1 MDVCPRYL
9 LVSLLGER
17 ESFTVSIDATL
28 RGTSLI
34 SNEKATDDAEPIAT
48 LTHTRVGYTLVS
60 EGRYSFVEEDQEV
73 ICKTEG
79 QAGAADVQGD
89 LTKQVLELS
98 LEDIAKPRFLLL
110 SGKGDY
116 AGSLLYIRSST
127 SGFRT
132 FHKWGFAYD
141 ADLTIGSDPD
151 CTFFYPKE
159 RIASL
164 EARLSLHHS
173 AFTLSTTA
181 HTGFL
186 YINNRRAAPN
196 TSYTLGF
203 ADTLRLFDLTIAVF
217 PRFIACNEPEDVN
230 RHLPEDS
237 VLLNLQE
244 GMYGGAPSKSYTPAA
259 KNSFAAAPRL
269 IKSIE
274 PLVLSVE
281 APPQK
286 KDSDDT
292 PLLIRMGSSA
302 VMGMASVFMGVSA
315 VARLLQGADVLT
327 SAPSLAMCVSL
338 LAGMLI
344 WPAVSRRYE
353 RRKAQTDERIRYT
366 SYEGYLAHIE
376 WRLDQERAAQKEI
389 LEEMRIPLELCLKRA
404 FERDVHLFER
414 TLQDKDALTL
424 RLGTGDVPL
433 EADISWP
440 KRGFVLAQDPLL
452 EAALTLAEKPQMV
465 QDVPISIDL
474 RRYTTVGIAGTEDT
488 RDALLRSWAV
498 QLATL
503 VSPQEVKLV
512 GFFDPKKKELVRSL
526 RRLALTRASDGRTRL
541 VATRVSDARDLDLYL
556 AHVLAPRFARA
567 EKDGAVFTHYVIIAD
582 STFLTE
588 PLDILSRIQK
598 EHTAG
603 VTLIYTAAAVETLPQ
618 ASECVVELKD
628 ESLQTKDKPKAPD
641 YLSPYDSLRS
651 APKEDLSRLFL
662 AQDTS
667 KTTRFF
673 KQDIYPSPTEL
684 ESVATSLARIHL
696 KENEARFILPASLTF
711 LKSLG
716 ASSIDALDIERRWA
730 EADATRSLAATIGID
745 ETGAPLILDAH
756 ETQDG
761 PHGLVA
767 GTTGS
772 GKSELLISWIL
783 SLCVSFPPE
792 QVSFVLIDYKGGGLA
807 SAFTRKN
814 MVLPHLAGT
823 VTNLDGSEIA
833 RSLTSLRAELTRR
846 QRLLDEAKRSC
857 AEATMDAL
865 SYMRHYLK
873 GDLTEPMPELFIV
886 ADEFAEI
893 KQQESDFMEGLI
905 SAARI
910 GRALGVHLILATQK
924 PEGVISDQISA
935 NSRFRVCLRVAT
947 AADSKEMLRRP
958 DAATLEGPG
967 RLYLLVGY
975 DERYTLG
982 QASYTGGIYQ
992 ESLPDKETQES
1003 TVELVTATGR
1013 LLDRFSIEE
1022 SSSQDLSAS
1031 EFDVVLKEI
1040 VRISEGRCAHRL
1052 WLDPL
1057 EAHPTL
1063 EALRARYPDA
1073 QKDDAPWELNPI
1085 IGELD
1090 DPARQEKRALTLPL
1104 TRVGNAV
1111 IYGSVGTGAEEL
1123 VSSALYDM
1131 LQRHSP
1137 QDLNVYILDFGSELL
1152 RSFEGHPCVGDIA
1165 TSDETEKV
1173 RRLFDRLEKEIQ
1185 TRRKILARAK
1195 KNFEAYERSSQDS
1208 LPSILLIING
1218 MGAFMELYE
1227 SYEQRLVRVLRD
1239 GIRVG
1244 IFTIVVATSASE
1256 IRLRLRQG
1264 LKQYL
1269 ACELAHE
1276 DDYLQIF
1283 SNMRGVSSPHGL
1295 ARGLIEEEGIKYLFQ
1310 GAFIEAEDEDK
1321 QEIIEQLLKEQIY
1334 EERAF
1339 SIALMPEHIQISD
1352 LHPHQRPDALAI
1364 GLYEDNLEALYLS
1377 CEMSPMT
1384 QVFYMLP
1391 QTGREFIFSLG
1402 ALAKSENIFYRLA
1415 DLEYLLDSE
1424 ERSSEQGSYTTDPYE
1439 LLGWLKTEPSRD
1451 FELIAVTGIEEAFSR
1466 LDEQKAIK
1474 LKNELGALKRKGTR
1488 FVLLIDSS
1496 QHGSSLRE
1504 GWYLKHAGQGDG
1516 IWIGSGADSS
1526 TPFRVSYGSG
1536 DKMLG
1541 DIERDQGYT
1550 LSSGRARKAQFIH
1563 IADEKKE

>member
-1 MDVCPRYL
+1 MDVRPHHL
-9 LVSLLGER
+9 LITLLGER
-17 ESFTVSIDATL
+17 ESFTVPIDATSY
-28 RGTSLI
+28 GIFPI
-34 SNEKATDDAEPIAT
+34 SNKAADDTAKCIAT
-48 LTHTRVGYTLVS
+48 LTSTRKGLSLTAESPYCFS
-60 EGRYSFVEEDQEV
+60 EEGSESRSVAPEKRTSREYFFKNVE
-73 ICKTEG
+73 KP
-79 QAGAADVQGD
+79 
-89 LTKQVLELS
+89 LFLVLEG
-98 LEDIAKPRFLLL
+98 E
-110 SGKGDY
+110 GDY
-116 AGSLLYIRSST
+116 GGARLYIRPST
-127 SGFRT
+127 LGFRT
-132 FHKWGFAYD
+132 YHKWGFAHD
-141 ADLTIGSDPD
+141 TTLTIGSDPQS
-151 CTFFYPKE
+151 TFSYRDPH
-159 RIASL
+159 IAPL
-164 EARLSLHHS
+164 EATLTLHHTTFS
-173 AFTLSTTA
+173 LKTAKASGYLYLNGKRVVPDSTYSLKPT
-181 HTGFL
+181 
-186 YINNRRAAPN
+186 
-196 TSYTLGF
+196 
-203 ADTLRLFDLTIAVF
+203 DTLRLLDLTISVF
-217 PRFIACNEPEDVN
+217 PRFIVCNESEALTK
-230 RHLPEDS
+230 HLPKDA
-237 VLLNLQE
+237 VLLSFQE
-244 GMYGGAPSKSYTPAA
+244 LAKKLPAA
-259 KNSFAAAPRL
+259 SESHTQKPQKIFSPAPRL
-269 IKSIE
+269 IKRVHPIA
-274 PLVLSVE
+274 LSVE

-286 KDSDDT
+286 KEVDDT
-292 PLLIRMGSSA
+292 PLIVRMGPSA
-302 VMGMASVFMGVSA
+302 VMGLASCFMGASA
-315 VARLLQGADVLT
+315 CVRILQGADVLT

-338 LAGMLI
+338 LVGMLI
-344 WPAVSRRYE
+344 WPPVSRRYE
-353 RRKAQTDERIRYT
+353 RRRARESEKVRY
-366 SYEGYLAHIE
+366 SAYESYLAHIE
-376 WRLDQERAAQKEI
+376 WRLSKEKEAQAAILKEMRTSPSLCLERAFTQD
-389 LEEMRIPLELCLKRA
+389 R
-404 FERDVHLFER
+404 HLFER
-414 TLQDKDALTL
+414 TLQDGDALVL
-424 RLGTGDVPL
+424 RVGTGDLPL

-440 KRGFVLAQDPLL
+440 KAGFTLVPDPLL
-452 EAALTLAEKPQMV
+452 EAALALSEKPQV
-465 QDVPISIDL
+465 LKEVPIAFDMGAYSVL
-474 RRYTTVGIAGTEDT
+474 GIAGAQDI
-488 RDALLRSWAV
+488 RDALI
-498 QLATL
+498 
-503 VSPQEVKLV
+503 
-512 GFFDPKKKELVRSL
+512 RSL
-526 RRLALTRASDGRTRL
+526 ITQMSTCIAPTEVVLAAFLDPSKKRLAKTLRALSLTHAPDNKTIL
-541 VATRVSDARDLDLYL
+541 VATRQTDAHDLDLFL
-556 AHVLAPRFARA
+556 AHTLGPRFARS
-567 EKDGAVFTHYVIIAD
+567 DQRSVFVPHYVILAD
-582 STFLTE
+582 SVRLTSS
-588 PLDILSRIQK
+588 LTILSRIAS
-598 EHTAG
+598 EHPKG
-603 VTLIYTAAAVETLPQ
+603 VTLIYTA
-618 ASECVVELKD
+618 
-628 ESLQTKDKPKAPD
+628 ESLEGLPHFSELIVDLKKKDTSTNSQEKSSCD
-641 YLSPYDSLRS
+641 GNLSSNTYNR
-651 APKEDLSRLFL
+651 SRLFV
-662 AQDTS
+662 AKNTAA
-667 KTTRFF
+667 TTYYFLP
-673 KQDIYPSPTEL
+673 DAYPSEENLKDLACALSHIHIQKRTEHFVL
-684 ESVATSLARIHL
+684 PSTLGFLKSMGATSL
-696 KENEARFILPASLTF
+696 ET
-711 LKSLG
+711 
-716 ASSIDALDIERRWA
+716 LDIARRWQ
-730 EADATRSLAATIGID
+730 EADATKTLGAPIGVD
-745 ETGAPLILDAH
+745 VSGEPLILDAH
-756 ETQDG
+756 EAADG

-772 GKSELLISWIL
+772 GKSELLVSWIA
-783 SLCVSFPPE
+783 SLCVNFPPE

-814 MVLPHLAGT
+814 LTLPHLAGT
-823 VTNLDGSEIA
+823 ITNLDGSEIA
-833 RSLTSLRAELTRR
+833 RSLTSLRSELTRR
-846 QRLLDEAKRSC
+846 QRLLDKAKQTTG
-857 AEATMDAL
+857 EATMDAL
-865 SYMRHYLK
+865 SYMRHFIK
-873 GDLTEPMPELFIV
+873 GDVSVPMPHLFIV
-886 ADEFAEI
+886 ADEFAEL

-910 GRALGVHLILATQK
+910 GRSLGVHLVLATQK
-924 PEGVISDQISA
+924 PTGVISEQIAA
-935 NSRFRVCLRVAT
+935 NSRFRVCLRVAD
-947 AADSKEMLRRP
+947 AADSKEMLRRA

-975 DERYTLG
+975 EERYTLG
-982 QASYTGGIYQ
+982 QAAYAGTTYRAHTKGTDDTNI
-992 ESLPDKETQES
+992 
-1003 TVELVTATGR
+1003 VELRSPTGR
-1013 LLDRFSIEE
+1013 TLDRFVVDEGE
-1022 SSSQDLSAS
+1022 SDAFGTTEL
-1031 EFDVVLKEI
+1031 DVTLQEI
-1040 VRISEGRCAHRL
+1040 VRVAEGRCARRL

-1063 EALRARYPDA
+1063 ASLKERYPDVHS
-1073 QKDDAPWELNPI
+1073 QDAPWELNPV
-1085 IGELD
+1085 IGEID
-1090 DPARQEKRALTLPL
+1090 DPAHQEKRALTLPL
-1104 TRVGNAV
+1104 SREGNAV

-1123 VSSALYDM
+1123 ASTLVYSL
-1131 LQRHSP
+1131 LQDHSP

-1173 RRLFDRLEKEIQ
+1173 RRLFDLLEKEIQ

-1195 KNFEAYERSSQDS
+1195 KNFEAYKRSSQDS

-1334 EERAF
+1334 EEHAF

-1391 QTGREFIFSLG
+1391 QTGREFVFSLG

-1415 DLEYLLDSE
+1415 DLEYLLDAE

-1451 FELIAVTGIEEAFSR
+1451 FELIAVTGIEEAVSR

-1550 LSSGRARKAQFIH
+1550 LSLGRARKAQFIH

>member
-1 MDVCPRYL
+1 MDVRPHHL
-9 LVSLLGER
+9 LVTFLGEC
-17 ESFTVSIDATL
+17 ESFTVPIDATSY
-28 RGTSLI
+28 GIFPI
-34 SNEKATDDAEPIAT
+34 SNKAADDTAKSIAT
-48 LTHTRVGYTLVS
+48 LTSTRKGLSLTAESPYCFS
-60 EGRYSFVEEDQEV
+60 EEGSESTSVAPEKRTSREYFFKNVE
-73 ICKTEG
+73 KP
-79 QAGAADVQGD
+79 
-89 LTKQVLELS
+89 LFLVLEG
-98 LEDIAKPRFLLL
+98 E
-110 SGKGDY
+110 GDCRG
-116 AGSLLYIRSST
+116 ARLYIRPST
-127 SGFRT
+127 LGFRT
-132 FHKWGFAYD
+132 YHKWGFAHD
-141 ADLTIGSDPD
+141 TTLTIGSDPQS
-151 CTFFYPKE
+151 TFSYGDPH
-159 RIASL
+159 IAPL
-164 EARLSLHHS
+164 EATLTLHHTTFS
-173 AFTLSTTA
+173 LKTTKASGYLYLNGKRVTPDSTYSLKPT
-181 HTGFL
+181 
-186 YINNRRAAPN
+186 
-196 TSYTLGF
+196 
-203 ADTLRLFDLTIAVF
+203 DTLRLLDLTISVF
-217 PRFIACNEPEDVN
+217 PRFIVCNECETLTK
-230 RHLPEDS
+230 HLPKDA
-237 VLLNLQE
+237 VLLNFQE
-244 GMYGGAPSKSYTPAA
+244 LAKKLPAASESYTQKSQKTFSP
-259 KNSFAAAPRL
+259 APRL
-269 IKSIE
+269 IKRVHPIA
-274 PLVLSVE
+274 LSVE

-286 KDSDDT
+286 KEVDDT
-292 PLLIRMGSSA
+292 PLIVRMGPSA
-302 VMGMASVFMGVSA
+302 VMGLASCFMGASA
-315 VARLLQGADVLT
+315 CVRILQGADVLT

-338 LAGMLI
+338 LVGMLI
-344 WPAVSRRYE
+344 WPPVSRRYE
-353 RRKAQTDERIRYT
+353 RRKARESEKVRY
-366 SYEGYLAHIE
+366 SAYESYLAHIE
-376 WRLDQERAAQKEI
+376 WRLSKEKEVQAAILKEMRTSPSLCLERAFTQD
-389 LEEMRIPLELCLKRA
+389 R
-404 FERDVHLFER
+404 HLFER
-414 TLQDKDALTL
+414 TLQDGDALVL
-424 RLGTGDVPL
+424 RVGTGDLPL

-440 KRGFVLAQDPLL
+440 KAGFTLVPDPLL
-452 EAALTLAEKPQMV
+452 EAALALSEKPQV
-465 QDVPISIDL
+465 LKEVPIAFDMGAYSVL
-474 RRYTTVGIAGTEDT
+474 GIAGAQDI
-488 RDALLRSWAV
+488 RDALIHSLITQMSTCIAPTEVVLAAFLDPSKKRLAKTLRS
-498 QLATL
+498 L
-503 VSPQEVKLV
+503 
-512 GFFDPKKKELVRSL
+512 SL
-526 RRLALTRASDGRTRL
+526 THAPDNKTIL
-541 VATRVSDARDLDLYL
+541 VATRQTDAHDLDLFL
-556 AHVLAPRFARA
+556 AHTLGPRFARS
-567 EKDGAVFTHYVIIAD
+567 DQRSVFVPHYVILAD
-582 STFLTE
+582 SVRLASSLT
-588 PLDILSRIQK
+588 ILSRIAS
-598 EHTAG
+598 EHPKG
-603 VTLIYTAAAVETLPQ
+603 VTLIYTA
-618 ASECVVELKD
+618 
-628 ESLQTKDKPKAPD
+628 ESLEGLPHFSELIVDLKKKDTSTNSQTKSSCDGD
-641 YLSPYDSLRS
+641 LSSNAHNR
-651 APKEDLSRLFL
+651 SRLFV
-662 AQDTS
+662 AKNTGA
-667 KTTRFF
+667 TTYCFLP
-673 KQDIYPSPTEL
+673 DAYPSEENLKDLACALSHIHIQKRTEHFVL
-684 ESVATSLARIHL
+684 PSTLGFLKSMGATSL
-696 KENEARFILPASLTF
+696 ET
-711 LKSLG
+711 
-716 ASSIDALDIERRWA
+716 LDIARRWQ
-730 EADATRSLAATIGID
+730 EADATKTLAAPIGVD
-745 ETGAPLILDAH
+745 VSGEPLILDAH
-756 ETQDG
+756 EAADG

-772 GKSELLISWIL
+772 GKSELLVSWIA
-783 SLCVSFPPE
+783 SLCVNFPPE

-814 MVLPHLAGT
+814 LTLPHLAGT
-823 VTNLDGSEIA
+823 ITNLDGSEIA
-833 RSLTSLRAELTRR
+833 RSLTSLRSELTRR
-846 QRLLDEAKRSC
+846 QRLLDKAKQTTG
-857 AEATMDAL
+857 EATMDAL
-865 SYMRHYLK
+865 SYMRHFIK
-873 GDLTEPMPELFIV
+873 GDVSVPMPHLFIV
-886 ADEFAEI
+886 ADEFAEL

-910 GRALGVHLILATQK
+910 GRSLGVHLVLATQK
-924 PEGVISDQISA
+924 PTGVISEQIAA
-935 NSRFRVCLRVAT
+935 NSRFRVCLRVAD
-947 AADSKEMLRRP
+947 AADSKEMLRRA

-975 DERYTLG
+975 EERYTLG
-982 QASYTGGIYQ
+982 QAAYAGTTYHAHTKGTDDTNI
-992 ESLPDKETQES
+992 
-1003 TVELVTATGR
+1003 VELRSATGR
-1013 LLDRFSIEE
+1013 TLDRFVVDEGE
-1022 SSSQDLSAS
+1022 SDAFGTTEL
-1031 EFDVVLKEI
+1031 DVTLQEI
-1040 VRISEGRCAHRL
+1040 VRVAEGRCARRL

-1063 EALRARYPDA
+1063 ASLKERYLDVHS
-1073 QKDDAPWELNPI
+1073 QDAPWELNPV
-1085 IGELD
+1085 IGEID
-1090 DPARQEKRALTLPL
+1090 DPAHQEKRALTLPL
-1104 TRVGNAV
+1104 SREGNAV

-1123 VSSALYDM
+1123 ASTLVYSL
-1131 LQRHSP
+1131 LQDHSP

-1173 RRLFDRLEKEIQ
+1173 RRLFDLLEKEIQ

-1195 KNFEAYERSSQDS
+1195 KNFEAYKRSSQDS

-1334 EERAF
+1334 EEHAF

-1391 QTGREFIFSLG
+1391 QTGREFVFSLG

-1415 DLEYLLDSE
+1415 DLEYLLDAE

-1451 FELIAVTGIEEAFSR
+1451 FELIAVTGIEEAVSR

>member
-1 MDVCPRYL
+1 MDVRPHHL
-9 LVSLLGER
+9 LITLLGER
-17 ESFTVSIDATL
+17 ESFTVPIDATSY
-28 RGTSLI
+28 GIFPI
-34 SNEKATDDAEPIAT
+34 SNKAADDTAKCIAT
-48 LTHTRVGYTLVS
+48 LTSTRKGLSLTTESPYCFS
-60 EGRYSFVEEDQEV
+60 EEGSESRSVAPEKRTSREYFFKNVE
-73 ICKTEG
+73 KP
-79 QAGAADVQGD
+79 
-89 LTKQVLELS
+89 LFLVLEG
-98 LEDIAKPRFLLL
+98 E
-110 SGKGDY
+110 GDY
-116 AGSLLYIRSST
+116 GGARLYIRPST
-127 SGFRT
+127 LGFRT
-132 FHKWGFAYD
+132 YHKWGFAHD
-141 ADLTIGSDPD
+141 TTLTIGSDPQS
-151 CTFFYPKE
+151 TFSYRDPH
-159 RIASL
+159 IAPL
-164 EARLSLHHS
+164 EATLTLHHTTFS
-173 AFTLSTTA
+173 LKTAKASGYLYLNGKRVVPDSTYSLKPT
-181 HTGFL
+181 
-186 YINNRRAAPN
+186 
-196 TSYTLGF
+196 
-203 ADTLRLFDLTIAVF
+203 DTLRLLDLTISVF
-217 PRFIACNEPEDVN
+217 PRFIVCNESEALTK
-230 RHLPEDS
+230 HLPKDA
-237 VLLNLQE
+237 VLLSFQE
-244 GMYGGAPSKSYTPAA
+244 LAKKLPAA
-259 KNSFAAAPRL
+259 SESHTQKPQKIFSPAPRL
-269 IKSIE
+269 IKRVHPIA
-274 PLVLSVE
+274 LSVE

-286 KDSDDT
+286 KEVDDT
-292 PLLIRMGSSA
+292 PLIVRMGPSA
-302 VMGMASVFMGVSA
+302 VMGLASCFMGASA
-315 VARLLQGADVLT
+315 CVRILQGADVLT

-338 LAGMLI
+338 LVGMLI
-344 WPAVSRRYE
+344 WPPVSRRYE
-353 RRKAQTDERIRYT
+353 RRRARESEKVRY
-366 SYEGYLAHIE
+366 SAYESYLAHIE
-376 WRLDQERAAQKEI
+376 WRLSKEKEAQAAILKEMRTSPSLCLERAFTQD
-389 LEEMRIPLELCLKRA
+389 R
-404 FERDVHLFER
+404 HLFER
-414 TLQDKDALTL
+414 TLQDGDALVL
-424 RLGTGDVPL
+424 RVGTGDLPL

-440 KRGFVLAQDPLL
+440 KAGFTLVPDPLL
-452 EAALTLAEKPQMV
+452 EAALALSEKPQV
-465 QDVPISIDL
+465 LKEVPIAFDMGAYSVL
-474 RRYTTVGIAGTEDT
+474 GIAGAQDI
-488 RDALLRSWAV
+488 RDALI
-498 QLATL
+498 
-503 VSPQEVKLV
+503 
-512 GFFDPKKKELVRSL
+512 RSL
-526 RRLALTRASDGRTRL
+526 ITQMSTCIAPTEVVLAAFLDPSKKRLAKTLRALSLTHAPDNKTIL
-541 VATRVSDARDLDLYL
+541 VATRQTDAHDLDLFL
-556 AHVLAPRFARA
+556 AHTLGPRFARS
-567 EKDGAVFTHYVIIAD
+567 DQRSVFVPHYVILAD
-582 STFLTE
+582 SVRLTSS
-588 PLDILSRIQK
+588 LTILSRIAS
-598 EHTAG
+598 EHPKG
-603 VTLIYTAAAVETLPQ
+603 VTLIYTA
-618 ASECVVELKD
+618 
-628 ESLQTKDKPKAPD
+628 ESLEGLPHFSELIVDLKKKDTSTNSQEKSSCD
-641 YLSPYDSLRS
+641 GNLSSNTYNR
-651 APKEDLSRLFL
+651 SRLFV
-662 AQDTS
+662 AKNTAA
-667 KTTRFF
+667 TTYYFLP
-673 KQDIYPSPTEL
+673 DAYPSEENLKDLACALSHIHIQKRTEHFVL
-684 ESVATSLARIHL
+684 PSTLGFLKSMGATSL
-696 KENEARFILPASLTF
+696 ET
-711 LKSLG
+711 
-716 ASSIDALDIERRWA
+716 LDIARRWQ
-730 EADATRSLAATIGID
+730 EADATKTLGAPIGVD
-745 ETGAPLILDAH
+745 VSGEPLILDAH
-756 ETQDG
+756 EAADG

-772 GKSELLISWIL
+772 GKSELLVSWIA
-783 SLCVSFPPE
+783 SLCVNFPPE

-814 MVLPHLAGT
+814 LTLPHLAGT
-823 VTNLDGSEIA
+823 ITNLDGSEIA
-833 RSLTSLRAELTRR
+833 RSLTSLRSELTRR
-846 QRLLDEAKRSC
+846 QRLLDKAKQTTG
-857 AEATMDAL
+857 EATMDAL
-865 SYMRHYLK
+865 SYMRHFIK
-873 GDLTEPMPELFIV
+873 GDVSVPMPHLFIV
-886 ADEFAEI
+886 ADEFAEL

-910 GRALGVHLILATQK
+910 GRSLGVHLVLATQK
-924 PEGVISDQISA
+924 PTGVISEQIAA
-935 NSRFRVCLRVAT
+935 NSRFRVCLRVAD
-947 AADSKEMLRRP
+947 AADSKEMLRRA

-975 DERYTLG
+975 EERYTLG
-982 QASYTGGIYQ
+982 QAAYAGTTYRAHTKGTDDTNI
-992 ESLPDKETQES
+992 
-1003 TVELVTATGR
+1003 VELRSPTGR
-1013 LLDRFSIEE
+1013 TLDRFVVDEGE
-1022 SSSQDLSAS
+1022 SDAFGTTEL
-1031 EFDVVLKEI
+1031 DVTLQEI
-1040 VRISEGRCAHRL
+1040 VRVAEGRCARRL

-1063 EALRARYPDA
+1063 ASLKERYPDVHS
-1073 QKDDAPWELNPI
+1073 QDAPWELNPV
-1085 IGELD
+1085 IGEID
-1090 DPARQEKRALTLPL
+1090 DPAHQEKRALTLPL
-1104 TRVGNAV
+1104 SREGNAV

-1123 VSSALYDM
+1123 ASTLVYSL
-1131 LQRHSP
+1131 LQDHSP

-1173 RRLFDRLEKEIQ
+1173 RRLFDLLEKEIQ

-1195 KNFEAYERSSQDS
+1195 KNFEAYKRSSQDS

-1334 EERAF
+1334 EEHAF

-1391 QTGREFIFSLG
+1391 QTGREFVFSLG

-1415 DLEYLLDSE
+1415 DLEYLLDAE

-1451 FELIAVTGIEEAFSR
+1451 FELIAVTGIEEAVSR

>member
-1 MDVCPRYL
+1 MDVRPHHL
-9 LVSLLGER
+9 LITFLGER
-17 ESFTVSIDATL
+17 ESFTVPIDATSY
-28 RGTSLI
+28 GIFPI
-34 SNEKATDDAEPIAT
+34 SNKAADDTAKCIAT
-48 LTHTRVGYTLVS
+48 LTSTRKG
-60 EGRYSFVEEDQEV
+60 
-73 ICKTEG
+73 
-79 QAGAADVQGD
+79 
-89 LTKQVLELS
+89 LS
-98 LEDIAKPRFLLL
+98 LTAESPYCFSEEGPESTPVAPGKRILRDYFFKNVEKPLFLALE
-110 SGKGDY
+110 GEGDY
-116 AGSLLYIRSST
+116 GGAHLYIRPST
-127 SGFRT
+127 LGFRT
-132 FHKWGFAYD
+132 YHKWGFAHD
-141 ADLTIGSDPD
+141 TTLTIGSDPQS
-151 CTFFYPKE
+151 TFSYGDPH
-159 RIASL
+159 IAPL
-164 EARLSLHHS
+164 EATLTLHHTTFS
-173 AFTLSTTA
+173 LKTTKASGYLYLNGKRVTPDSTYSLKPT
-181 HTGFL
+181 
-186 YINNRRAAPN
+186 
-196 TSYTLGF
+196 
-203 ADTLRLFDLTIAVF
+203 DTLRLLDLTISVF
-217 PRFIACNEPEDVN
+217 PRFIVCNELEALTK
-230 RHLPEDS
+230 HLPKDA
-237 VLLNLQE
+237 VLLNFQE
-244 GMYGGAPSKSYTPAA
+244 LAKKLPAA
-259 KNSFAAAPRL
+259 SESHTQKPQKLFSPAPRL
-269 IKSIE
+269 IKRVHPIA
-274 PLVLSVE
+274 LSVE

-286 KDSDDT
+286 KEVDDT
-292 PLLIRMGSSA
+292 PLIVRMGPSA
-302 VMGMASVFMGVSA
+302 VMGLASCFMGASA
-315 VARLLQGADVLT
+315 CVRILQGADVLT

-338 LAGMLI
+338 LVGMLI
-344 WPAVSRRYE
+344 WPPVSRRYE
-353 RRKAQTDERIRYT
+353 RRRARESEKVRY
-366 SYEGYLAHIE
+366 SAYESYLAHIE
-376 WRLDQERAAQKEI
+376 WRLSKEKEAQAAI
-389 LEEMRIPLELCLKRA
+389 LKEMRTSPSLCLECA
-404 FERDVHLFER
+404 FTQDRHLFER
-414 TLQDKDALTL
+414 TLQDGDALVL
-424 RLGTGDVPL
+424 RVGTGDLPL

-440 KRGFVLAQDPLL
+440 KAGFTLVPDPLL
-452 EAALTLAEKPQMV
+452 EAALALSEKPQV
-465 QDVPISIDL
+465 LKEVPIAFDMGAYSVL
-474 RRYTTVGIAGTEDT
+474 GIAGAQDI
-488 RDALLRSWAV
+488 RDALIRSLITQMSTCIAPTEVVLAAFLDPSKKHLAKTLRS
-498 QLATL
+498 L
-503 VSPQEVKLV
+503 
-512 GFFDPKKKELVRSL
+512 SL
-526 RRLALTRASDGRTRL
+526 THAPDNKTIL
-541 VATRVSDARDLDLYL
+541 VATRQTDAHDLDLFL
-556 AHVLAPRFARA
+556 AHTLGPRFARS
-567 EKDGAVFTHYVIIAD
+567 DQRSVFVPHYVILAD
-582 STFLTE
+582 SVRLASSLT
-588 PLDILSRIQK
+588 ILSRIAS
-598 EHTAG
+598 EHPKG
-603 VTLIYTAAAVETLPQ
+603 VTLIYTA
-618 ASECVVELKD
+618 
-628 ESLQTKDKPKAPD
+628 ESLEGLPHFSELIVDLKKKDTSTNSQEKSSCD
-641 YLSPYDSLRS
+641 GNLSS
-651 APKEDLSRLFL
+651 AAHNRSRLFVAKNTAATTYYFL
-662 AQDTS
+662 PDT
-667 KTTRFF
+667 
-673 KQDIYPSPTEL
+673 YPSEENLKDLACALSHIHIQKRTEHFVL
-684 ESVATSLARIHL
+684 PSTLGFLKSMGATSL
-696 KENEARFILPASLTF
+696 ET
-711 LKSLG
+711 
-716 ASSIDALDIERRWA
+716 LDIARRWQ
-730 EADATRSLAATIGID
+730 EADATKTLAAPIGVD
-745 ETGAPLILDAH
+745 VSGEPLILDAH
-756 ETQDG
+756 EAADG

-772 GKSELLISWIL
+772 GKSELLVSWIA
-783 SLCVSFPPE
+783 SLCVNFPPE

-814 MVLPHLAGT
+814 LTLPHLAGT
-823 VTNLDGSEIA
+823 ITNLDGSEIA
-833 RSLTSLRAELTRR
+833 RSLTSLRSELTRR
-846 QRLLDEAKRSC
+846 QRLLDKAKQITG
-857 AEATMDAL
+857 EATMDAL
-865 SYMRHYLK
+865 SYMRHFIK
-873 GDLTEPMPELFIV
+873 GDVSVPMPHLFIV
-886 ADEFAEI
+886 ADEFAEL

-910 GRALGVHLILATQK
+910 GRSLGVHLVLATQK
-924 PEGVISDQISA
+924 PTGVISEQIAA
-935 NSRFRVCLRVAT
+935 NSRFRVCLRVAD
-947 AADSKEMLRRP
+947 AADSKEMLRRA

-975 DERYTLG
+975 EERYTLG
-982 QASYTGGIYQ
+982 QAAYAGTTYHAHTKGTDDTNI
-992 ESLPDKETQES
+992 
-1003 TVELVTATGR
+1003 VELRSATGR
-1013 LLDRFSIEE
+1013 TLDRFVVDEGE
-1022 SSSQDLSAS
+1022 SDAFSAT
-1031 EFDVVLKEI
+1031 ELDVTLQEI
-1040 VRISEGRCAHRL
+1040 VRVAEGRCVRRL

-1063 EALRARYPDA
+1063 TSLKERYPDVHS
-1073 QKDDAPWELNPI
+1073 QDAPWELNPV
-1085 IGELD
+1085 IGEID
-1090 DPARQEKRALTLPL
+1090 DPAHQEKRALTLPL
-1104 TRVGNAV
+1104 SREGNAV

-1123 VSSALYDM
+1123 ASTLVYSL
-1131 LQRHSP
+1131 LQDHSP

-1283 SNMRGVSSPHGL
+1283 SNMRGVSYPHGL

-1334 EERAF
+1334 EEHAF

-1391 QTGREFIFSLG
+1391 QTGREFVFSLG

-1415 DLEYLLDSE
+1415 DLEYLLDAE

-1451 FELIAVTGIEEAFSR
+1451 FELIAVTGIEEAVSR

>member
-1 MDVCPRYL
+1 MDVRPHHL
-9 LVSLLGER
+9 LITLLGER
-17 ESFTVSIDATL
+17 ESFTVPIDATSY
-28 RGTSLI
+28 GIFPI
-34 SNEKATDDAEPIAT
+34 SNKAADDTAKCIAT
-48 LTHTRVGYTLVS
+48 LTSTRKGLSLTAESPYCFS
-60 EGRYSFVEEDQEV
+60 EEGSESRSVAPEKRTSREYFFKNVE
-73 ICKTEG
+73 KP
-79 QAGAADVQGD
+79 
-89 LTKQVLELS
+89 LFLVLEG
-98 LEDIAKPRFLLL
+98 E
-110 SGKGDY
+110 GDY
-116 AGSLLYIRSST
+116 GGARLYIRPST
-127 SGFRT
+127 LGFRT
-132 FHKWGFAYD
+132 YHKWGFAHD
-141 ADLTIGSDPD
+141 TTLTIGSDPQS
-151 CTFFYPKE
+151 TFSYRDPH
-159 RIASL
+159 IAPL
-164 EARLSLHHS
+164 EATLTLHHTTFS
-173 AFTLSTTA
+173 LKTAKASGYLYLNGKRVVPDSTYSLKPT
-181 HTGFL
+181 
-186 YINNRRAAPN
+186 
-196 TSYTLGF
+196 
-203 ADTLRLFDLTIAVF
+203 DTLRLLDLTISVF
-217 PRFIACNEPEDVN
+217 PRFIVCNESEALTK
-230 RHLPEDS
+230 HLPKDA
-237 VLLNLQE
+237 VLLSFQE
-244 GMYGGAPSKSYTPAA
+244 LAKKLPAA
-259 KNSFAAAPRL
+259 FKSHTQKPQKIFSPAPRL
-269 IKSIE
+269 IKRVHPIA
-274 PLVLSVE
+274 LSVE

-286 KDSDDT
+286 KEVDDT
-292 PLLIRMGSSA
+292 PLIVRMGPSA
-302 VMGMASVFMGVSA
+302 VMGLASCFMGASA
-315 VARLLQGADVLT
+315 CVRILQGADVLT

-338 LAGMLI
+338 LVGMLI
-344 WPAVSRRYE
+344 WPPVSRRYE
-353 RRKAQTDERIRYT
+353 RRRARESEKVRY
-366 SYEGYLAHIE
+366 SAYESYLAHIE
-376 WRLDQERAAQKEI
+376 WRLSKEKEAQAAILKEMRTSPSLCLERAFTQD
-389 LEEMRIPLELCLKRA
+389 R
-404 FERDVHLFER
+404 HLFER
-414 TLQDKDALTL
+414 TLQDGDALVL
-424 RLGTGDVPL
+424 RVGTGDLPL

-440 KRGFVLAQDPLL
+440 KAGFTLVPDPLL
-452 EAALTLAEKPQMV
+452 EAALALSEKPQV
-465 QDVPISIDL
+465 LKEVPIAFDMGAYSVL
-474 RRYTTVGIAGTEDT
+474 GIAGAQDI
-488 RDALLRSWAV
+488 RDALI
-498 QLATL
+498 
-503 VSPQEVKLV
+503 
-512 GFFDPKKKELVRSL
+512 RSL
-526 RRLALTRASDGRTRL
+526 ITQMSTCIAPTEVVLAAFLDPSKKRLAKTLRALSLTHAPDNKTIL
-541 VATRVSDARDLDLYL
+541 VATRQTDAHDLDLFL
-556 AHVLAPRFARA
+556 AHTLGPRFARS
-567 EKDGAVFTHYVIIAD
+567 DQRSVFVPHYVILAD
-582 STFLTE
+582 SVRLTSS
-588 PLDILSRIQK
+588 LTILSRIAS
-598 EHTAG
+598 EHPKG
-603 VTLIYTAAAVETLPQ
+603 VTLIYTA
-618 ASECVVELKD
+618 
-628 ESLQTKDKPKAPD
+628 ESLEGLPHFSELIVDLKKKDTSTNSQEKSSCD
-641 YLSPYDSLRS
+641 GNLSSNTYNR
-651 APKEDLSRLFL
+651 SRLFVAKNTAATTYYFL
-662 AQDTS
+662 PDT
-667 KTTRFF
+667 
-673 KQDIYPSPTEL
+673 YPSEENLKDLACALSHIHIQKRTEHFVL
-684 ESVATSLARIHL
+684 PSTLGFLKSMGATSL
-696 KENEARFILPASLTF
+696 ET
-711 LKSLG
+711 
-716 ASSIDALDIERRWA
+716 LDIARRWQ
-730 EADATRSLAATIGID
+730 EADATKTLAAPIGVD
-745 ETGAPLILDAH
+745 VSGEPLILDAH
-756 ETQDG
+756 EAADG

-772 GKSELLISWIL
+772 GKSELLVSWIA
-783 SLCVSFPPE
+783 SLCVNFPPE

-814 MVLPHLAGT
+814 LTLPHLAGT
-823 VTNLDGSEIA
+823 ITNLDGSEIA
-833 RSLTSLRAELTRR
+833 RSLTSLRSELTRR
-846 QRLLDEAKRSC
+846 QRLLDKAKQTTG
-857 AEATMDAL
+857 EATMDAL
-865 SYMRHYLK
+865 SYMRHFIK
-873 GDLTEPMPELFIV
+873 GDVSVPMPHLFIV
-886 ADEFAEI
+886 ADEFAEL

-910 GRALGVHLILATQK
+910 GRSLGVHLVLATQK
-924 PEGVISDQISA
+924 PTGVISEQIAA
-935 NSRFRVCLRVAT
+935 NSRFRVCLRVAD
-947 AADSKEMLRRP
+947 AADSKEMLRRA

-975 DERYTLG
+975 EERYTLG
-982 QASYTGGIYQ
+982 QAAYAGTTYRAHTKGTDDTNI
-992 ESLPDKETQES
+992 
-1003 TVELVTATGR
+1003 VELRSPTGR
-1013 LLDRFSIEE
+1013 TLDRFVVDEGE
-1022 SSSQDLSAS
+1022 SDAFGTTEL
-1031 EFDVVLKEI
+1031 DVTLQEI
-1040 VRISEGRCAHRL
+1040 VRVAEGRCARRL

-1063 EALRARYPDA
+1063 ASLKERYPDVHS
-1073 QKDDAPWELNPI
+1073 QDAPWELNPV
-1085 IGELD
+1085 IGEID
-1090 DPARQEKRALTLPL
+1090 DPAHQEKRALTLPL
-1104 TRVGNAV
+1104 SREGNAV

-1123 VSSALYDM
+1123 ASTLVYSL
-1131 LQRHSP
+1131 LQDHSP

-1173 RRLFDRLEKEIQ
+1173 RRLFDLLEKEIQ

-1195 KNFEAYERSSQDS
+1195 KNFEAYKRSSQDS

-1334 EERAF
+1334 EEHAF

-1391 QTGREFIFSLG
+1391 QTGREFVFSLG

-1415 DLEYLLDSE
+1415 DLEYLLDAE

-1451 FELIAVTGIEEAFSR
+1451 FELIAVTGIEEAVSR